1 MLRRN
6 GDGSVRC
13 SPSSIINTPHRFN
26 LMQRSNFIKRHHQSH
41 YSNNNNN
48 ADTLTT
54 TTCSKQQ
61 LLLTR
66 LRPLS
71 SSHASAL
78 LFWYYS
84 CCCWSCRL
92 SAVDGVV
99 VNVLPSMN
107 RVDIICTGHVFAAR
121 GDPFELATPTPTPT
135 SKPKPT
141 SMSAID
147 LIVAD
152 IAHIS
157 DSSALPGTSTTT
169 YRVRIV
175 MAWQSCCLHLHLAV
189 RSSTHDMQLW

>member
-1 MLRRN
+1 MQQTATAF
-6 GDGSVRC
+6 
-13 SPSSIINTPHRFN
+13 NTP
-26 LMQRSNFIKRHHQSH
+26 QTPFIFSCKCI
-41 YSNNNNN
+41 
-48 ADTLTT
+48 AVLIL
-54 TTCSKQQ
+54 Q
-61 LLLTR
+61 LLL
-66 LRPLS
+66 LELS
-71 SSHASAL
+71 L
-78 LFWYYS
+78 I
-84 CCCWSCRL
+84 SCRRRRRQCV
-92 SAVDGVV
+92 AVYEQSRYH
-99 VNVLPSMN
+99 LHRSCFC
-107 RVDIICTGHVFAAR
+107 RS

-189 RSSTHDMQLW
+189 RSSTHDMQL